1 MEREAAEKEAARR
14 QSRAEHHAYPLRT
27 DPCRFWAAIDPACGD
42 WTVYCSENRD
52 VGFIVVR

>member
-14 QSRAEHHAYPLRT
+14 QRHAGHHTYPLRT
-27 DPCRFWAAIDPACGD
+27 DPRRFWAAIDPVCGD
-42 WTVYCSENRD
+42 WAVYCSENRD